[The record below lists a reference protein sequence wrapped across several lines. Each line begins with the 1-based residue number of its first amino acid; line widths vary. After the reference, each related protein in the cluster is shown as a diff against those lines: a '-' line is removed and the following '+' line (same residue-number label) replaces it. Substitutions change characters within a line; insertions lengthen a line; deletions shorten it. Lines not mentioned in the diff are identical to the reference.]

1 LLTKIILLLT
11 NLLSATH
18 RIGISGQDVVIND
31 INKPYNQNEIQEL
44 ANLRAFTHEFGEV
57 TNYIILVENNY
68 ENNEKK
74 EGVYEQK
81 YTIDLEGYQEYYYVL
96 LIYNINFNK
105 SDSVE
110 TISIVS
116 TPNNFLSENNIIS
129 EIIKKLNIKIYNY
142 QLIEGNYDESS
153 SNGTYYQTYLVT
165 TTNGERINV
174 LVEIKVSN
182 KNNNYLYLGI
192 GILIVVTIIT
202 IIIFSK
208 RKRVKNNV

>member
-1 LLTKIILLLT
+1 MLTKIILLLT

-44 ANLRAFTHEFGEV
+44 ANLRAFIHEFGEV

-110 TISIVS
+110 TIEIVS
-116 TPNNFLSENNIIS
+116 TPNNFLSENDIIS

-165 TTNGERINV
+165 TTNRERINV